1 MNYAYKGYDVGKDN
15 VLTNGVHQKE
25 APINGDWNTLKK
37 DTNNLITSIE
47 NSIEDVIDSDNEK
60 VKGYKSSLNYLLGNL
75 KNFKG
80 KIDTKSGIVKSDD
93 DDYTDFLENRYY
105 LEKEKSELSVLCSTV
120 NVLKM
125 TEEL

>member
-1 MNYAYKGYDVGKDN
+1 MKYAYKGYDVEKDN

-25 APINGDWNTLKK
+25 VPINGDWNTLKK

-47 NSIEDVIDSDNEK
+47 NSIENVIDGDNEK

-105 LEKEKSELSVLCSTV
+105 LEKEKSELSVLCNTV
-120 NVLKM
+120 NVLKL

>member
-1 MNYAYKGYDVGKDN
+1 MNYAYKGYDVEKDN

-25 APINGDWNTLKK
+25 VPINGDWNTLKK
-37 DTNNLITSIE
+37 DTSNLITTIE
-47 NSIEDVIDSDNEK
+47 KSIEDVIDGDNEK

-120 NVLKM
+120 NVLKL